1 MYNCNICNTEFA
13 DEIDLINHNKSKH
26 SADRPKRKKENTS
39 VKSKRLKSVNLKCN
53 VCRKQFTTN
62 KELQKHR
69 YHHFFKNAK
78 DLNFSDEIEGK
89 DEYIEEKTA
98 FSRNLIERTW
108 NINNYTDLIK
118 SIQSHKNQIL
128 KLIYTTIREHSSPI
142 KFSLA
147 VKLKTF
153 KLTNENEK
161 EFITIGLHSGT
172 HYLATS
178 DEAEQRFSDCSQIL
192 WENFEKWNT
201 LGSGINLE
209 KVESITLKIA
219 KTRIMQGSSYIPT
232 PKLFPRSILNIRN
245 NDNRCFEYAILAAL
259 HYDEIPRGIRYL
271 PKAYKKWI
279 GRELNLKNFPT
290 PMPVSEIS
298 KFEKLLNKSINV
310 YYFDTRSKEKT
321 VSPLFISKKRSLSKP
336 INLLL
341 LDDGSKFHYTYITK
355 FSNLFSRKSKN
366 VKFCPS

>member
-69 YHHFFKNAK
+69 YHHFFKNAE

-128 KLIYTTIREHSSPI
+128 KLIYTTIR
-142 KFSLA
+142 
-147 VKLKTF
+147 
-153 KLTNENEK
+153 
-161 EFITIGLHSGT
+161 
-172 HYLATS
+172 
-178 DEAEQRFSDCSQIL
+178 
-192 WENFEKWNT
+192 
-201 LGSGINLE
+201 
-209 KVESITLKIA
+209 
-219 KTRIMQGSSYIPT
+219 
-232 PKLFPRSILNIRN
+232 
-245 NDNRCFEYAILAAL
+245 
-259 HYDEIPRGIRYL
+259 
-271 PKAYKKWI
+271 
-279 GRELNLKNFPT
+279 
-290 PMPVSEIS
+290 
-298 KFEKLLNKSINV
+298 
-310 YYFDTRSKEKT
+310 
-321 VSPLFISKKRSLSKP
+321 
-336 INLLL
+336 
-341 LDDGSKFHYTYITK
+341 
-355 FSNLFSRKSKN
+355 
-366 VKFCPS
+366 